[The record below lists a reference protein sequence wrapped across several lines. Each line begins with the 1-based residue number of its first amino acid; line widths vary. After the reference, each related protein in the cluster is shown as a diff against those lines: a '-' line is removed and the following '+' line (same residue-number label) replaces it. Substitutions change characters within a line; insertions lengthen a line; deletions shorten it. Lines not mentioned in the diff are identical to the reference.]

1 MNRIITDTETLR
13 AFCERLAVE
22 PFVTLDTEFIREKT
36 YWPQLCLIQLAGAQE
51 AFAIDP
57 LAEGIDLSPL
67 YELFANPHVLKVLHA
82 ARQDLEIFYMAMGKT
97 LPTPVFDTQVAA
109 QVAGLGESVG
119 YEALVKQ
126 LLGKTLD
133 KSQRFT
139 DWSRRP
145 LTEAQIDY
153 ALGDVIY
160 LHEAYRKLVARI
172 EKHGRM
178 GWITEEMQELQNTA
192 LYLVDPEEAWERIRI
207 RASHPRQLG
216 RLKLLARWRE
226 SLAQAEDIPRIRIMR
241 DEILVEIAT
250 NLPKDESEMER
261 VRGFPQHL
269 KRNWRADLWKVIQAA
284 QEMPKEEWPALPKH
298 DPLPA
303 QAEGRL
309 EMLRLLLKQCAR
321 DSDVT
326 PRMIADKD
334 DLELLARGKLT
345 PEESS
350 SHHLMHGWRFD
361 IFGQHAVKMLQGK
374 LAIKLHPHT
383 GDVIFEG

>member
-1 MNRIITDTETLR
+1 MQRIITDTETLR
-13 AFCERLAVE
+13 SFCERLSTE

-57 LAEGIDLSPL
+57 LAAGLDLSPL
-67 YELFANPHVLKVLHA
+67 YDLLRNPKVLKVLHA
-82 ARQDLEIFYMAMGKT
+82 ARQDMEIFFMAMGKE
-97 LPTPVFDTQVAA
+97 LPKPVFDTQIAA

-126 LLGKTLD
+126 LLGKALD

-139 DWSRRP
+139 DWARRP

-153 ALGDVIY
+153 ALGDVVY

-178 GWITEEMQELQNTA
+178 AWIAEEMQELQNPA
-192 LYLVDPEEAWERIRI
+192 LYLVDPEIAWERIRM

-216 RLKLLARWRE
+216 RLQLLAAWRE
-226 SLAQAEDIPRIRIMR
+226 TLAQREDIPRIRIMR
-241 DEILVEIAT
+241 DETVVEMAV
-250 NLPKDESEMER
+250 NLPKEEAEMER

-269 KRNWRADLWKVIQAA
+269 KRPWRAELWQVIKTANDL
-284 QEMPKEEWPALPKH
+284 PKESWPPLPKH

-309 EMLRLLLKQCAR
+309 EMLKLLLKQCAR

-334 DLELLARGKLT
+334 DLELLARNKLD
-345 PEESS
+345 PERDAA
-350 SHHLMHGWRFD
+350 HPLMHGWRYE
-361 IFGQHAVKMLQGK
+361 IFGKHAIKMLRGE
-374 LAIKLHPHT
+374 LAIKLHPQT
-383 GDVIFEG
+383 GEVVFEG